1 MLTSNEKL
9 DAIDAQARA
18 ARRLTGQMTHVLRQ
32 IRPRCSYGSAIWVE
46 VTDAVCVDK
55 VSRAR
60 ARVGPPETLFTA
72 IMFLPNDS
80 GRDQVLAARC
90 HIHSIVGR
98 ATTFVRGQL

>member
-18 ARRLTGQMTHVLRQ
+18 ARRLTGQMTHQLRQ

-55 VSRAR
+55 ASRAR
-60 ARVGPPETLFTA
+60 PRMASRNSTPRMARGPHTEER
-72 IMFLPNDS
+72 S
-80 GRDQVLAARC
+80 GPCLQ
-90 HIHSIVGR
+90 
-98 ATTFVRGQL
+98 